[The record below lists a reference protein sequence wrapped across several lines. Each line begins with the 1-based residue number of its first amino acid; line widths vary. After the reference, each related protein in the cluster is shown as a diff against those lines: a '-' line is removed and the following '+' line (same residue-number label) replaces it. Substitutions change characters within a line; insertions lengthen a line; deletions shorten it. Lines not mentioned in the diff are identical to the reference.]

1 MRVAVVGGGVIG
13 LATAYSLVRQGHSV
27 ELIERRDDVGLETSF
42 ANGGQLSYR
51 YVSPLADAGVPL
63 QALGWMLRGQTAPLR
78 FSPRASLRQ
87 WRWCL
92 RFRRPAGARSTAA
105 TPLICC
111 AWPCTANRFCAAGA
125 RRTDWTVSPGAPTA
139 NW

>member
-92 RFRRPAGARSTAA
+92 RFLAACTGLANTFEHLFDGNDHEHEHEHEHEPASLLAS
-105 TPLICC
+105 
-111 AWPCTANRFCAAGA
+111 F
-125 RRTDWTVSPGAPTA
+125 
-139 NW
+139 